1 MTASAV
7 LSFILI
13 LQSAMTPAFAS
24 DRLNPEDDYGRARIG
39 GMKGRIT
46 WESMLQ
52 GEGLEGWTPGDE
64 KVWSRDGDAVIA
76 IAGGRDNATRLVKGD
91 STWSHYEFKVQVIR
105 VNGANVQIR
114 FGITQESREYMVDYL
129 GGWKAMAISTY
140 ERGKRGV
147 TKLDVVNLV
156 LEPGREYDLVLAVRG
171 HSVTT
176 YVDGRLVNRLTLES
190 NPKGAVA
197 LGTWGRHAVA
207 RFRDPKIRLY
217 NGRSRTVILNP
228 NQSRE
233 RSMQVTK
240 PARRHPSFVEITREP
255 NLPDVLLIGDSIS
268 MGYTIPTRERLKGR
282 ANVHRPPR
290 NCGPTSRGL
299 AHLEEWLGTRR
310 WDVIHFNWGLHDVKY
325 VDSEGKLTDSGKG
338 RHFTSVDQYK
348 ENLGKLVSRLKTT
361 GAKLI
366 WATTTPV
373 PAGAKSRKKGDAA
386 TYNAAAKEITSQPGI
401 TFNDL
406 HAFALPR
413 LEELQLPRDV
423 HFTQEGSEALADQVA
438 RAILE
443 RLNE

>member
-1 MTASAV
+1 MTMSAG
-7 LSFILI
+7 FILTYF
-13 LQSAMTPAFAS
+13 LLSATTPAFAN
-24 DRLNPEDDYGRARIG
+24 DRPGSEDDYGRARIG
-39 GMKGRIT
+39 GMTGMIT

-52 GEGLEGWTPGDE
+52 GDGLEGWTPGNE
-64 KVWSRDGDAVIA
+64 RVWSREGDTVIA
-76 IAGGRDNATRLVKGD
+76 EAGRHHRSTRLVKGD
-91 STWSHYEFKVQVIR
+91 STWTHYEFKVQITLFS
-105 VNGANVQIR
+105 GPNVQIR
-114 FGITQESREYMVDYL
+114 FGITDGRREYMVDYL

-156 LEPGREYDLVLAVRG
+156 LERGREYDLVLAVRG
-171 HSVTT
+171 YSVTT
-176 YVDGRLVNRLTLES
+176 YVNGRLVNRLTLEA
-190 NPKGAVA
+190 NPNGAIA
-197 LGTWGRHAVA
+197 LGTWGHHTVA
-207 RFRDPKIRLY
+207 RFRDPKIRHY

-240 PARRHPSFVEITREP
+240 PARRHASFVEITRDP

-299 AHLEEWLGTRR
+299 AHLEEWLGSRR
-310 WDVIHFNWGLHDVKY
+310 WDVIHFNWGLHDLKV
-325 VDSEGKLTDSGKG
+325 VDGEGRLTDAGKG

-373 PAGAKSRKKGDAA
+373 PAGANSRKEGDAA
-386 TYNAAAKEITSQPGI
+386 KYNAAATEVVNESGI
-401 TFNDL
+401 TVNDL

-413 LEELQLPRDV
+413 LNELQLPQNV
-423 HFTQEGSEALADQVA
+423 HFTQEGSERLADQVA
-438 RAILE
+438 NAILA
-443 RLNE
+443 RLAE

>member
-1 MTASAV
+1 MTCNVV
-7 LSFILI
+7 LVLTVFSL
-13 LQSAMTPAFAS
+13 ATPAFADNRIDS
-24 DRLNPEDDYGRARIG
+24 GGDYGRARIG
-39 GMKGRIT
+39 GMKGRIA

-52 GEGLEGWTPGDE
+52 GEGLEGWTPGD
-64 KVWSRDGDAVIA
+64 KRVWSREGDTVIA
-76 IAGGRDNATRLVKGD
+76 KAGGQDSATRLVKGGG
-91 STWSHYEFKVQVIR
+91 TWSHYEFKVQITR
-105 VNGANVQIR
+105 VKGANVQIR
-114 FGITQESREYMVDYL
+114 FGITDQSREYMVDYL
-129 GGWKAMAISTY
+129 GGWKALAISTY

-156 LEPGREYDLVLAVRG
+156 LERGREYDLVLAVRG

-233 RSMQVTK
+233 RSMQAAK
-240 PARRHPSFVEITREP
+240 PARRHPSFAETDRDP

-299 AHLEEWLGTRR
+299 AHLEEWLGDRR
-310 WDVIHFNWGLHDVKY
+310 WDVIHFNWGLHDLKF
-325 VDSEGKLTDSGKG
+325 VDGEGRLTDAGKG

-348 ENLGKLVSRLKTT
+348 ENLGKLVSRLNTS

-373 PAGAKSRKKGDAA
+373 PAGARSRKKGDAA
-386 TYNAAAKEITSQPGI
+386 KYNAVAIQVVNEPGI
-401 TFNDL
+401 TVNDL

-413 LEELQLPRDV
+413 LKELQLPEDV
-423 HFTQEGSEALADQVA
+423 HFTQEGSERLAIQVA
-438 RAILE
+438 NAILS
-443 RLNE
+443 RLGE

>member
-1 MTASAV
+1 MTGNMIVFLTV
-7 LSFILI
+7 LS
-13 LQSAMTPAFAS
+13 MTTSAFA
-24 DRLNPEDDYGRARIG
+24 DNRLDSEVDYGRARIG
-39 GMKGRIT
+39 GMKGWIH
-46 WESMLQ
+46 WEPMLH
-52 GEGLEGWTPGDE
+52 GEGLKGWTPDDE
-64 KVWSRDGDAVIA
+64 SLWSREGNTVIA
-76 IAGGRDNATRLVKGD
+76 RAGGQDNATRLVKGD
-91 STWSHYEFKVQVIR
+91 STWSNYELKVQVMWVR
-105 VNGANVQIR
+105 GANVQIR
-114 FGITQESREYMVDYL
+114 FGITDQSREYMVDYL

-171 HSVTT
+171 RSVTT
-176 YVDGRLVNRLTLES
+176 YVDGRLVNRLTLEA

-217 NGRSRTVILNP
+217 NGRPRTVILNP

-233 RSMQVTK
+233 RTMQVTK
-240 PARRHPSFVEITREP
+240 PARRHASFVEITRDP

-310 WDVIHFNWGLHDVKY
+310 WNVIHFNWGLHDLKY
-325 VDSEGKLTDSGKG
+325 VDDEGRLTEAGKG
-338 RHFTSVDQYK
+338 RHFTSVNQYK

-373 PAGAKSRKKGDAA
+373 PAGAKSRQKGDAA
-386 TYNAAAKEITSQPGI
+386 TYNAAAKELMNQPGI
-401 TFNDL
+401 STNDL
-406 HAFALPR
+406 YAFALPR
-413 LEELQLPRDV
+413 LQELQLSENV
-423 HFTQEGSEALADQVA
+423 HFTQEGSKRLADQVA
-438 RAILE
+438 RAILN
-443 RLNE
+443 RLSE